1 MMSSEFK
8 RMQFL
13 AGIIIENNLYEEELN
28 FSDLNKLDDIIDQE
42 LTKAQEDQPVEEIIG
57 ISTVA
62 FILAL
67 PGIINGFFRIVKA
80 IRDKAPSKFN
90 LKKSGYDKDHL
101 DFIIDFTEKIDSY
114 LDVPFKK
121 VLTPFI
127 KDSIKRD
134 KVAKYLKAVVL
145 ILMSIGT
152 DITKTKDI
160 IEFGKQLTPDFIDI
174 ATNPTVSNIIT
185 KSKQIISD
193 LLK

>member
-1 MMSSEFK
+1 MMSNEFK

-28 FSDLNKLDDIIDQE
+28 FSDLTKLDDIIDQE

-57 ISTVA
+57 ISTAV

-67 PGIINGFFRIVKA
+67 PGMINGFFRIIKA

-101 DFIIDFTEKIDSY
+101 DFIIDFTGKIDSY

-121 VLTPFI
+121 ILTPFI
-127 KDSIKRD
+127 KDTIKRD

-174 ATNPTVSNIIT
+174 ATNPTVATIIT
-185 KSKQIISD
+185 KSKQIISN

>member
-1 MMSSEFK
+1 MMSNEFK

-28 FSDLNKLDDIIDQE
+28 FSDLTKLDDIIDQE

-57 ISTVA
+57 ISTAV

-67 PGIINGFFRIVKA
+67 PGMINGFFRIIKA

-101 DFIIDFTEKIDSY
+101 DFIIDFKGKIDSY

-121 VLTPFI
+121 ILTPFI

-174 ATNPTVSNIIT
+174 ATNPTVATIIT
-185 KSKQIISD
+185 KSKQIISN

>member
-13 AGIIIENNLYEEELN
+13 AGIIIENNLHEEELN
-28 FSDLNKLDDIIDQE
+28 FSDLNTLDDIIDQE

-80 IRDKAPSKFN
+80 IKDKAPSKFN

-160 IEFGKQLTPDFIDI
+160 IEFGKQLTPDFIEI
-174 ATNPTVSNIIT
+174 ATNPTVANIIT

>member
-1 MMSSEFK
+1 MSNEFK

-13 AGIIIENNLYEEELN
+13 AGIITENNLFEEESY
-28 FSDLNKLDDIIDQE
+28 FSDLKNLDDI
-42 LTKAQEDQPVEEIIG
+42 LNFNLKKAQKDQPVEEIIG

-80 IRDKAPSKFN
+80 IKDKAPSKFN

-160 IEFGKQLTPDFIDI
+160 IEFGKQLTPDFIEI
-174 ATNPTVSNIIT
+174 ATNPTVANIIT

>member
-1 MMSSEFK
+1 MSNEFK

-28 FSDLNKLDDIIDQE
+28 FSDLTKLDDIIDQE

-57 ISTVA
+57 ISTAV

-67 PGIINGFFRIVKA
+67 PGMINGFFRIIKA

-101 DFIIDFTEKIDSY
+101 DFIIDFTGKIDSY

-121 VLTPFI
+121 ILTPFI

-174 ATNPTVSNIIT
+174 ATNPTVATIIT
-185 KSKQIISD
+185 KSKQIISN